1 MAGTLERRAA
11 RSRRPLAATLVHRL
25 RAGFGML
32 GYNEVANKLD
42 EVHVAAV
49 DLIARPREQRVNAII
64 KQRGREVA
72 GYKLHL

>member
-1 MAGTLERRAA
+1 
-11 RSRRPLAATLVHRL
+11 
-25 RAGFGML
+25 ML

-49 DLIARPREQRVNAII
+49 YLIARPRKHRVNATI
-64 KQRGREVA
+64 KQRGRQVA

>member
-1 MAGTLERRAA
+1 
-11 RSRRPLAATLVHRL
+11 
-25 RAGFGML
+25 ML